1 MSVSRYY
8 VHVQLDD
15 KYGSPMLEDIET
27 FARALYREM
36 ESMMGEE
43 EAGEI
48 TVEAS
53 SPVRLFLQAET
64 ATNCRCFWKETA
76 SNKYDS

>member
-1 MSVSRYY
+1 MMFLS
-8 VHVQLDD
+8 VQLDD

-27 FARALYREM
+27 FARALYKEM
-36 ESMMGEE
+36 ESLMGEE

-53 SPVRLFLQAET
+53 SPVRNFLPAEMT
-64 ATNCRCFWKETA
+64 IESHCPLRDYA
-76 SNKYDS
+76 